1 MANQDLFKQAIA
13 EAKSV
18 REAAIINA
26 KEALEETL
34 TPHLKELLAAK
45 LQEMEDAEN
54 EDVVNEMDDEVEEM
68 AAKKGNFNAQTDAP
82 EDQLEEAE
90 DEEAEDDSEKSEDEA
105 DAEEGEVEAEEEIEV
120 KDMEVEDLKNL
131 IRDIVA
137 QEMGA
142 GEEDMPADDMNM
154 DMDAEPQPD
163 DTMGGDEEEINL
175 EELLAELEQ
184 LAEGDDE
191 ETIEEAKKKK
201 DKKAEEEKKEGVNE
215 NSNRLAAEVSR
226 MLLGNWAEDPTHVL
240 EQIIELLETADQTVP
255 PGMFTP
261 EIYSQVAKIASTHS
275 GDNLAIA
282 GELIRLVQNPRMY
295 TPDAGRSD
303 LQEALKTVKILRKQL
318 SEVNLLNAKL
328 LYLNK
333 VFRTN
338 NLTESQKVTVIT
350 SFDKAVTV
358 NEVKLVYETVKG
370 SFVNNKPKTTIKENK
385 GFASA
390 ATGNSTKP
398 TIINQ
403 VDEQVLRMQKLAGII
418 R

>member
-1 MANQDLFKQAIA
+1 MRNQDLFKQAIA

-45 LQEMEDAEN
+45 LQEMDEVADDE
-54 EDVVNEMDDEVEEM
+54 EVVNEIEDEMDEM
-68 AAKKGNFNAQTDAP
+68 AAKKGNFNAQTDAT

-90 DEEAEDDSEKSEDEA
+90 DKEAEDDSEESEDEA
-105 DAEEGEVEAEEEIEV
+105 PAEEEGEEKAEEEEELEV

-137 QEMGA
+137 QEMGGQ
-142 GEEDMPADDMNM
+142 GEEEMPADDMDM
-154 DMDAEPQPD
+154 DMDAESQPGDMSDD
-163 DTMGGDEEEINL
+163 DTIDL

-184 LAEGDDE
+184 LAEAKGNEDE
-191 ETIEEAKKKK
+191 DKKKK
-201 DKKAEEEKKEGVNE
+201 GKKKKGEEEVNEFFWNKKEKPSAQPNSSSQRKCPEGQEMWTDGKCYPWEYFDYNYTGPTSSRTAPELVNGVI
-215 NSNRLAAEVSR
+215 
-226 MLLGNWAEDPTHVL
+226 MYPHPNWANEAKAKEDL
-240 EQIIELLETADQTVP
+240 
-255 PGMFTP
+255 
-261 EIYSQVAKIASTHS
+261 K
-275 GDNLAIA
+275 
-282 GELIRLVQNPRMY
+282 
-295 TPDAGRSD
+295 
-303 LQEALKTVKILRKQL
+303 EALATIQTLRSEL

-333 VFRTN
+333 VFRAN

-358 NEVKLVYETVKG
+358 NEVKLVYETVKE
-370 SFVNNKPKTTIKENK
+370 SFVNSKPKSTIKESK

-390 ATGNSTKP
+390 AAGHSTKP
-398 TIINQ
+398 AVIEQ

>member
-45 LQEMEDAEN
+45 LQEMDMADDE
-54 EDVVNEMDDEVEEM
+54 VNEMEDEMDEM
-68 AAKKGNFNAQTDAP
+68 AAKKGNFNAATDAP

-90 DEEAEDDSEKSEDEA
+90 DKEAEDDSEESEDEA
-105 DAEEGEVEAEEEIEV
+105 EAEEEGEEKAKEEEELEV

-137 QEMGA
+137 QEMGNQG
-142 GEEDMPADDMNM
+142 GEEMPADDM
-154 DMDAEPQPD
+154 DMDTEPQPEDMMGAD
-163 DTMGGDEEEINL
+163 DEEINL

-184 LAEGDDE
+184 LAETANTVD
-191 ETIEEAKKKK
+191 EAKKKHK
-201 DKKAEEEKKEGVNE
+201 KEEKEEKEDKKAKEDKTKK
-215 NSNRLAAEVSR
+215 
-226 MLLGNWAEDPTHVL
+226 
-240 EQIIELLETADQTVP
+240 
-255 PGMFTP
+255 
-261 EIYSQVAKIASTHS
+261 
-275 GDNLAIA
+275 
-282 GELIRLVQNPRMY
+282 
-295 TPDAGRSD
+295 D
-303 LQEALKTVKILRKQL
+303 LKEALDTIQTLRSEL

-333 VFRTN
+333 VFRAN

-358 NEVKLVYETVKG
+358 NEVKLVYETVKQ
-370 SFVNNKPKTTIKENK
+370 SFVNNKPKSTIKESK

-390 ATGNSTKP
+390 AAGHSTKP
-398 TIINQ
+398 AVIEQ

>member
-45 LQEMEDAEN
+45 LQEMEET
-54 EDVVNEMDDEVEEM
+54 DDEVMNEMEDEMDEM
-68 AAKKGNFNAQTDAP
+68 AAKKGNFNATTDAP

-90 DEEAEDDSEKSEDEA
+90 DEKAEDDSEESEDEA
-105 DAEEGEVEAEEEIEV
+105 KAEEEGEEKAEEEEEIEV

-142 GEEDMPADDMNM
+142 GQEEMPADDMEM
-154 DMDAEPQPD
+154 DLDAETQPD
-163 DTMGGDEEEINL
+163 DMVGAEEEEINL

-184 LAEGDDE
+184 LAENKDDE
-191 ETIEEAKKKK
+191 EEGGVIVEGDEEAPVVA
-201 DKKAEEEKKEGVNE
+201 DEPATDNE
-215 NSNRLAAEVSR
+215 
-226 MLLGNWAEDPTHVL
+226 
-240 EQIIELLETADQTVP
+240 
-255 PGMFTP
+255 
-261 EIYSQVAKIASTHS
+261 
-275 GDNLAIA
+275 
-282 GELIRLVQNPRMY
+282 
-295 TPDAGRSD
+295 
-303 LQEALKTVKILRKQL
+303 LQEALTTIETLRTEL

-333 VFRTN
+333 VFRAS

-350 SFDKAVTV
+350 SFDKAATV
-358 NEVKLVYETVKG
+358 NEVKLVYETVKE
-370 SFVNNKPKTTIKENK
+370 SFVSKPKTTIKESK

-398 TIINQ
+398 AVIEQ

>member
-45 LQEMEDAEN
+45 LQEMDMADDE
-54 EDVVNEMDDEVEEM
+54 VNEMEDEMDEM
-68 AAKKGNFNAQTDAP
+68 AAKKGD
-82 EDQLEEAE
+82 EEKDLKEAD
-90 DEEAEDDSEKSEDEA
+90 DEEAEDDSEESEDEA
-105 DAEEGEVEAEEEIEV
+105 KAEEEGEEKAEEEEELEV

-137 QEMGA
+137 QEMGSQG
-142 GEEDMPADDMNM
+142 GEEMPADDMDMAM
-154 DMDAEPQPD
+154 DTDAEAQPEEMVGAD
-163 DTMGGDEEEINL
+163 DEEINL

-184 LAEGDDE
+184 LAENKDDE
-191 ETIEEAKKKK
+191 EEDVIEEAKKKHK
-201 DKKAEEEKKEGVNE
+201 KEEKEEKEDKKAKE
-215 NSNRLAAEVSR
+215 
-226 MLLGNWAEDPTHVL
+226 
-240 EQIIELLETADQTVP
+240 
-255 PGMFTP
+255 
-261 EIYSQVAKIASTHS
+261 
-275 GDNLAIA
+275 
-282 GELIRLVQNPRMY
+282 
-295 TPDAGRSD
+295 D
-303 LQEALKTVKILRKQL
+303 LKEALATIETLRTEL

-333 VFRTN
+333 VFRAN

-350 SFDKAVTV
+350 SFDKAATV
-358 NEVKLVYETVKG
+358 NEVKLVYETVKE
-370 SFVNNKPKTTIKENK
+370 SFVSKTKSTIKESK

-390 ATGNSTKP
+390 PAGHSTKP
-398 TIINQ
+398 AVIEQ

>member
-45 LQEMEDAEN
+45 LQEMDEVADDE
-54 EDVVNEMDDEVEEM
+54 EVVNEIEDEMDEM

-90 DEEAEDDSEKSEDEA
+90 DKEAEDDSEESEDEA
-105 DAEEGEVEAEEEIEV
+105 PAEEEGEEKAEEEEELEV

-137 QEMGA
+137 QEMGGQ
-142 GEEDMPADDMNM
+142 GEEEMPADDMDMAM
-154 DMDAEPQPD
+154 DTDAEAQPEDMVGAD
-163 DTMGGDEEEINL
+163 DEEINL

-184 LAEGDDE
+184 LAENKDDE
-191 ETIEEAKKKK
+191 EEDVIEEAKKKH
-201 DKKAEEEKKEGVNE
+201 KKEDT
-215 NSNRLAAEVSR
+215 
-226 MLLGNWAEDPTHVL
+226 EDK
-240 EQIIELLETADQTVP
+240 EDTA
-255 PGMFTP
+255 
-261 EIYSQVAKIASTHS
+261 KK
-275 GDNLAIA
+275 
-282 GELIRLVQNPRMY
+282 
-295 TPDAGRSD
+295 D
-303 LQEALKTVKILRKQL
+303 LKEALATIQTLRSEL

-333 VFRTN
+333 VFRAN

-358 NEVKLVYETVKG
+358 NEVKLVYETVKE
-370 SFVNNKPKTTIKENK
+370 SFVNSKPKSTIKESK

-390 ATGNSTKP
+390 AAGHSTKP
-398 TIINQ
+398 AVIEQ

>member
-45 LQEMEDAEN
+45 LQEMDMADDEE
-54 EDVVNEMDDEVEEM
+54 VVNEMEDDEMEEM
-68 AAKKGNFNAQTDAP
+68 AGKKGNFEKN
-82 EDQLEEAE
+82 LKEADD
-90 DEEAEDDSEKSEDEA
+90 DEEAEDDSDESEDEA
-105 DAEEGEVEAEEEIEV
+105 EEEGEVEAEEEEEEIEV

-137 QEMGA
+137 QEMG
-142 GEEDMPADDMNM
+142 GSDEEMPADDDMNM
-154 DMDAEPQPD
+154 DAGMDMDAETQPQDMMGTD
-163 DTMGGDEEEINL
+163 DEEINL

-184 LAEGDDE
+184 LAEADE
-191 ETIEEAKKKK
+191 DTMDEARKKKAK
-201 DKKAEEEKKEGVNE
+201 EDPKNKKEEEKAKE
-215 NSNRLAAEVSR
+215 
-226 MLLGNWAEDPTHVL
+226 
-240 EQIIELLETADQTVP
+240 
-255 PGMFTP
+255 
-261 EIYSQVAKIASTHS
+261 
-275 GDNLAIA
+275 
-282 GELIRLVQNPRMY
+282 
-295 TPDAGRSD
+295 D
-303 LQEALKTVKILRKQL
+303 LKEALKTIKTLRTQL

-333 VFRTN
+333 VFRSN

-358 NEVKLVYETVKG
+358 NEVKLVYETVKQ
-370 SFVNNKPKTTIKENK
+370 SFVGNKPKKSTIKENK

-390 ATGNSTKP
+390 PSGHSTKP
-398 TIINQ
+398 IITEVN
-403 VDEQVLRMQKLAGII
+403 EQVLRMQKLAGII

>member
-45 LQEMEDAEN
+45 LQEMDMAD
-54 EDVVNEMDDEVEEM
+54 EDVVNEMEDDEVEEM

-90 DEEAEDDSEKSEDEA
+90 DEEAEDDSEESEDEA
-105 DAEEGEVEAEEEIEV
+105 EEKEAGEEEELEV

-137 QEMGA
+137 QEMG
-142 GEEDMPADDMNM
+142 GDEEMPADDNMDAAM
-154 DMDAEPQPD
+154 DMDAEMQPQDMTGTD
-163 DTMGGDEEEINL
+163 DEEINL

-184 LAEGDDE
+184 LAEANDE
-191 ETIEEAKKKK
+191 EVVDEARKKKAK
-201 DKKAEEEKKEGVNE
+201 EDTNKEDEKEEDKKAKE
-215 NSNRLAAEVSR
+215 
-226 MLLGNWAEDPTHVL
+226 
-240 EQIIELLETADQTVP
+240 
-255 PGMFTP
+255 
-261 EIYSQVAKIASTHS
+261 
-275 GDNLAIA
+275 
-282 GELIRLVQNPRMY
+282 
-295 TPDAGRSD
+295 D
-303 LQEALKTVKILRKQL
+303 LKEALKTIKTLRTQL

-350 SFDKAVTV
+350 SFDKAETV
-358 NEVKLVYETVKG
+358 NEVKLVYETVKQ
-370 SFVNNKPKTTIKENK
+370 SFVNTKTKSTIKESK

-390 ATGNSTKP
+390 PAGHSTKP
-398 TIINQ
+398 IITE